1 MRGRGLLCQA
11 AATAV
16 LLVALGLLDRFLP
29 TFVNQY
35 IIRILI
41 LSGINIMLAVSL
53 NLINGFTGQFSLGH
67 AGFMA
72 IGGYTSAFFSIH
84 AGPSIVR
91 ALGADAQSAGP
102 AGAVVL
108 ILALVVGAVC
118 AAIAGLIIGI
128 PTLRLRGDYLAIA
141 TLGMGEIIR
150 VVILNIDAVGGAR
163 GLTNIPGYTS
173 FFWVYLLVAVTVVV
187 NWNLV
192 RSRHGRALLA
202 VREDEVAAESLGV
215 PTTKYKVLAF
225 AVGAAFAGM
234 AGALFGHYLRYL
246 NTNSFTFLKSFE
258 VVIMVVLGGMG
269 SITGSISAAIL
280 LTLLPEVLR
289 PIKEYRMVLYALLLI
304 LLMILRPQG
313 FFGSR
318 ELRLPLPA
326 AWRARLARLARRVG
340 PGETPGLDAGRDR
353 DRATPPAALAA
364 GVAAAPVA
372 ATGEAPAAREPA
384 AADRGGQPRERR
396 EILRLESLTVAFG
409 GLKAVADFD
418 LALRE
423 RELVGLIGPNGAGKT
438 TVFNAITGVY
448 PPTAG
453 RVIFLGKD
461 LTGMPPHRIAAL
473 GVARTF
479 QNIRLFGQLSVLDNV
494 RTACHLQAAN
504 TAWDAIWKTGAH
516 RREEARTLERARA
529 MLRLMDLAQLEDAPA
544 AMLPY
549 GVQRRLE
556 IARALASGPRLLLL
570 DEPAAGMNPQET
582 AELMALIQRIRDEFG
597 PAVLLVEHDMQV
609 VMGICERV
617 SVLDYGVR
625 IAEGTPAEIRRHPK
639 VIEAYL
645 GPEGVAHA

>member
-1 MRGRGLLCQA
+1 MKGRALLCQA
-11 AATAV
+11 AVTVA
-16 LLVALGLLDRFLP
+16 LLVVLGLLDRFLP
-29 TFVNQY
+29 TIVNQY

-84 AGPSIVR
+84 AGPRIVQ
-91 ALGADAQSAGP
+91 ALGQNPQSAGP

-108 ILALVVGAVC
+108 ILGLLVGATC

-128 PTLRLRGDYLAIA
+128 PALRLRGDYLAIA

-150 VVILNIDAVGGAR
+150 VVILNIEAVGGAR
-163 GLTNIPGYTS
+163 GLTSIPGYTT
-173 FFWVYLLVAVTVVV
+173 FFWVYLLVAITVVV

-215 PTTKYKVLAF
+215 PTTRYKVLAF
-225 AVGAAFAGM
+225 TVGAAFAGM
-234 AGALFGHYLRYL
+234 AGVLFGHYLRYL

-326 AWRARLARLARRVG
+326 RWRTALQRLVRAVG
-340 PGETPGLDAGRDR
+340 PGA
-353 DRATPPAALAA
+353 ATATAA
-364 GVAAAPVA
+364 GAIGGSEGRTVAGGRG
-372 ATGEAPAAREPA
+372 GEAREV
-384 AADRGGQPRERR
+384 
-396 EILRLESLTVAFG
+396 LRLESLTVAFG

-418 LALRE
+418 LVLRE
-423 RELVGLIGPNGAGKT
+423 RDLVGLIGPNGAGKT

-453 RVIFLGKD
+453 RVVLLGKD
-461 LTGMPPHRIAAL
+461 LAGLPPHRIAAL
-473 GVARTF
+473 GVSRTF

-494 RTACHLQAAN
+494 RTACHLQASN
-504 TAWDAIWKTGAH
+504 TTWDAIWNTGSN
-516 RREEARTLERARA
+516 RREEAGTLERARA
-529 MLRLMDLAQLEDAPA
+529 MLRLMELDHLEDAQS

-549 GVQRRLE
+549 GLQRRLE

-617 SVLDYGVR
+617 SVLDYGLR

-645 GPEGVAHA
+645 GPEAAAHA

>member
-1 MRGRGLLCQA
+1 MKGRALLYQVG
-11 AATAV
+11 ATLV
-16 LLVALGLLDRFLP
+16 LLAVLGLLDRFLP

-84 AGPSIVR
+84 AGPSIVQ
-91 ALGADAQSAGP
+91 ALGQSPQSAGA

-108 ILALVVGAVC
+108 ILGLAVGALC

-150 VVILNIDAVGGAR
+150 VVILNIEAVGGAR
-163 GLTNIPGYTS
+163 GLTNIPGYTT
-173 FFWVYLLVAVTVVV
+173 FFWVYLLVAITVIV

-234 AGALFGHYLRYL
+234 AGSLFGHYLRYL

-326 AWRARLARLARRVG
+326 PWRARLARFARWVG
-340 PGETPGLDAGRDR
+340 PGE
-353 DRATPPAALAA
+353 A
-364 GVAAAPVA
+364 GVTDEARAAAPGA
-372 ATGEAPAAREPA
+372 AAVSAVPVVSLRAPAAG
-384 AADRGGQPRERR
+384 DRGALRR
-396 EILRLESLTVAFG
+396 EILRLEALTVAFG

-418 LALRE
+418 LLLRE
-423 RELVGLIGPNGAGKT
+423 RDLVGLIGPNGAGKT

-453 RVIFLGKD
+453 RVILSGKD
-461 LTGMPPHRIAAL
+461 LGGLPPHRIAAL

-516 RREEARTLERARA
+516 RREEARTLGRARA
-529 MLRLMDLAQLEDAPA
+529 MLRLMDLARLEDAPA

-549 GVQRRLE
+549 GLQRRLE
-556 IARALASGPRLLLL
+556 IARALASGPKLLLL

-617 SVLDYGVR
+617 SVLDYGIR

-645 GPEGVAHA
+645 GPEGAAHA